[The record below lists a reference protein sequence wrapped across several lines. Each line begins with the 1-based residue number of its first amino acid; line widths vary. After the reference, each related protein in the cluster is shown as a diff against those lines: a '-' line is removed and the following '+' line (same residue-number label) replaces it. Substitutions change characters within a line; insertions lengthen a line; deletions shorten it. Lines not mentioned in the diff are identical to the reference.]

1 MSFLQRGLNVIKG
14 KVSLLQERDAA
25 AERQKIKDLE
35 KELEQTPSL
44 STVPE
49 KQSDGA
55 PEVAPDP
62 QDSSSKPLSPR
73 ERTI

>member
-14 KVSLLQERDAA
+14 KVSLLQERDAS
-25 AERQKIKDLE
+25 AERQNIKDLE

-44 STVPE
+44 STVHD

-55 PEVAPDP
+55 PEVASDP
-62 QDSSSKPLSPR
+62 QDSSPKPPSPR

>member
-14 KVSLLQERDAA
+14 KVSLLLERDAA
-25 AERQKIKDLE
+25 AERQKITDLE

-62 QDSSSKPLSPR
+62 PDSSSKPLSPR